1 MNRTV
6 SKAAAAAMAAVM
18 CLGFSACG
26 KKNEAAIASKEHIY
40 SAQKIELP
48 TSLDYVSN
56 LLYANEKLYIVG
68 SKYTDLSGDIE
79 TEKTEADSSETEAET
94 ESTETE
100 AETESTETESAET
113 DAAAD
118 EPAAETEADDA
129 VAVPMYKNET
139 KLQIVNLD
147 GTLEKEI
154 VLITDDGTGGGG
166 KNISSFTMNK
176 DGNILAVEN
185 VYNWDETT
193 GESNNEYFLIK
204 YDGEGNVVSET
215 SLKKLS
221 EEVMKATGN
230 DWFNADYFQ
239 IADDG
244 TVLISCNGV
253 ICAADDKGNLK
264 YTLKN
269 ENAGDNSWMGGL
281 YKAGDGRLLTSISTS
296 RMEGDNYIS
305 EIKLYEIDTANQKLG
320 TEYVY
325 AQNGS
330 IMNGTDKYD
339 LLISKDSGLVG
350 YDIETGTTET
360 IIDWLKSGF
369 DATTL
374 QRDSTTVLPD
384 GRILCVGYDYE
395 YNGGG
400 GYSWGGDDLVVNI
413 LTEVDPATLPDRKLI
428 KIYALYLNMDV
439 KRQII
444 QFNRDNP
451 EFEIELTSYDD
462 YAVSNYDD
470 AITKMNNDLIAGNLP
485 DILVLNSNLPVD
497 SYISKGLLA
506 DLYEY
511 MDKDETINREDYT
524 ESVFKA
530 VERDG
535 KLYEL
540 VPNYNL
546 STVVGKTSEVGDTQ
560 GWTMAEFIQTADKYS
575 DKSVFGSEMTRD
587 QFFTGMVQACY
598 SNYINKETGECSFNS
613 DDFKGLMEFATR
625 FPKEIDYE
633 TLYEDENYWNE
644 QQAQYRDGKTL
655 LNMANISNFSIV
667 PELEQGAFGEPIT
680 FKGVPG
686 ASGNGAVFSF
696 DMEIAI
702 TSKAANPDGAWEFIK
717 YFLSD
722 EYQDMYSNR
731 DSYGFPIKK
740 SSLQKKAEA
749 AKERPYWEDDEGNKE
764 YYDTNYWFG
773 ETQIKLDVNTDED
786 NQRIFDIIDNATAV
800 GRYDDDITNI
810 ITEEAA
816 PFFEGQKSADEVAE
830 IIQNRVSNYIAE
842 NR

>member
-1 MNRTV
+1 MNRTA
-6 SKAAAAAMAAVM
+6 SKIAAAAMAAVM

-26 KKNEAAIASKEHIY
+26 KKNEAVIASKEHIY

-68 SKYTDLSGDIE
+68 SKYTDLSGNTEPDNTE
-79 TEKTEADSSETEAET
+79 TDSAET

-100 AETESTETESAET
+100 AETESTETEAEAET
-113 DAAAD
+113 TAAAETEAAAD
-118 EPAAETEADDA
+118 EPVAETEA
-129 VAVPMYKNET
+129 AVPMYKNET

-154 VLITDDGTGGGG
+154 VLISDDGTGGGG
-166 KNISSFTMNK
+166 KNISSFTMDK
-176 DGNILAVEN
+176 DGSILAVEN
-185 VYNWDETT
+185 VYTWDEIT
-193 GESNNEYFLIK
+193 GESTNDYFLIK
-204 YDGEGNVVSET
+204 YDGEGNVISET
-215 SLKKLS
+215 DLKKLS
-221 EEVMKATGN
+221 EEVMEATGN

-244 TVLISCNGV
+244 TILIACNGV
-253 ICAADDKGNLK
+253 ICAADEKGNFK
-264 YTLKN
+264 YTIKN

-296 RMEGDNYIS
+296 RMEGDKYTS

-320 TEYVY
+320 AEYVY

-339 LLISKDSGLVG
+339 LLISKDSGLAG
-350 YDIETGTTET
+350 YDIETGTTEV

-384 GRILCVGYDYE
+384 GRILCVGYDYK

-400 GYSWGGDDLVVNI
+400 GYSWGGNDLVVNI

-451 EFEIELTSYDD
+451 EFEIELTSYDE
-462 YAVSNYDD
+462 YAVNNYDD

-506 DLYEY
+506 DLYEF

-530 VERDG
+530 IERDG

-540 VPNYNL
+540 VPNYDL
-546 STVVGKTSEVGDTQ
+546 SSVVGKTSEVGDTQ
-560 GWTMAEFIQTADKYS
+560 GWTMAEFIQTVDKYP
-575 DKSVFGSEMTRD
+575 DKSVFGDEMTRD
-587 QFFTGMVQACY
+587 QFFSGMVQACY

-613 DDFKGLMEFATR
+613 DDFIGLMEFATR

-633 TLYEDENYWNE
+633 SLYDDENYWNE

-655 LNMANISNFSIV
+655 LNLASISNFSIV
-667 PELEQGAFGEPIT
+667 PELEQGSFGEPIT
-680 FKGVPG
+680 FKGLPG
-686 ASGNGAVFSF
+686 ASGNGAVFHF
-696 DMEIAI
+696 NMEIAI
-702 TSKAANPDGAWEFIK
+702 TSKAANSDGAWEFIK

-722 EYQDMYSNR
+722 EYQDMYADRN
-731 DSYGFPIKK
+731 SYGFPIKK
-740 SSLQKKAEA
+740 SALQKKAEA
-749 AKERPYWEDDEGNKE
+749 AKERPYWEDDEGKKE
-764 YYDTNYWFG
+764 YYDNTFWMG
-773 ETQIKLDVNTDED
+773 ETEIKIKVNTDED
-786 NQRIFDIIDNATAV
+786 NQRIFDLIDNATAV
-800 GRYDDDITNI
+800 ERYDEDITNI

-816 PFFEGQKSADEVAE
+816 PFFEGQKSAQEVAE